1 MEQLES
7 HLQQSRCFLS
17 DNSDGYPDP
26 LHRLLPVAQDRRATL
41 KAVQTEVWLGLR
53 NDHDEE
59 ESESDALSNRVLL
72 PPYLTC
78 HRCVH
83 NAGISEL
90 PNMPLLASNHGV
102 NDRDR
107 TD

>member
-1 MEQLES
+1 MEQFEPR
-7 HLQQSRCFLS
+7 LQQPRRYLS
-17 DNSDGYPDP
+17 GNSDGHPDP
-26 LHRLLPVAQDRRATL
+26 LHRFLLVAQDRRAAT
-41 KAVQTEVWLGLR
+41 KAVLAEVWLGLR

-59 ESESDALSNRVLL
+59 ESKSDALSNRILL

-83 NAGISEL
+83 NAGLSEL
-90 PNMPLLASNHGV
+90 PNMSVLASNHGV
-102 NDRDR
+102 DDRDW